1 MQSVTILCFVLVCFT
16 ATFQGARALPQDGV
30 LTEDTYEY
38 IKSLGKN
45 SIIHIPKIFIIN
57 NIFILVDVAPG
68 EAEVVEPLPE
78 HHRQRRATCDL
89 LSGFGVNDSACAAHC
104 ILRGNR
110 GGYCNGKKVCVCR
123 N

>member
-38 IKSLGKN
+38 VKS
-45 SIIHIPKIFIIN
+45 
-57 NIFILVDVAPG
+57 LVDVAPG

>member
-1 MQSVTILCFVLVCFT
+1 MQSVTIFCFALVCFT
-16 ATFQGARALPQDGV
+16 ATLQVVRALPQDGV
-30 LTEDTYEY
+30 LTEETYEY
-38 IKSLGKN
+38 VMS
-45 SIIHIPKIFIIN
+45 
-57 NIFILVDVAPG
+57 LVDVAPS
-68 EAEVVEPLPE
+68 EAEVVKPLPE